1 MKRRLAIDML
11 MAACLSALP
20 LLAHGQL
27 LLKEDERVS
36 FDTANFV
43 AFQEV
48 TAGNRSHVKLYGS
61 RDGKP
66 FTWDLV
72 DPTNPSRP
80 VILSEI
86 LQIKY
91 ADKDRVWIVSG
102 HRAPCASLLDLGARK
117 VEKEFG
123 GYLGRLSLSPDLKH
137 VAYSSGIGEC
147 QVAVFV
153 DDVLVYPNIEAGLTG
168 DLHGLPAK
176 ADGTPVWRFIPED
189 PTRRL
194 VSPLQWKNDSTIE
207 FTTEEN
213 GLLAELTEGQYPS
226 QKVKYVISGLT
237 SPEGQITSGNVRLAR
252 SLLPDGKETTPT
264 VLTSYSWPTAPSLK
278 ALEAKMF
285 PDWFNTS
292 PLLKKA
298 DKISFDENN
307 VVTPEELADSEVR
320 LGILRDGSPS
330 QPVVFRIPSPW
341 NRISSQ
347 VAQIA
352 YSDKDK
358 VWIVFRQRGK
368 WGNAVKFD
376 LNTRAFAEDYSGLGF
391 SLSPDVQH
399 IAFAFP
405 SAPAHFACKV
415 GVFVDNNMI
424 YPAVQTRFK
433 MWYGIPESAD
443 GEYFDNFLRKLP
455 TSRLASSI
463 RWKDNSTVEFL
474 IGENWLAAELL
485 GDESRQQY
493 LLCTVSG
500 LLSPGGSA
508 MQLHKTP
515 LTKEAFLERT
525 KKP

>member
-1 MKRRLAIDML
+1 MKNLLASNLLAVAYLIF
-11 MAACLSALP
+11 SAL
-20 LLAHGQL
+20 LANAERVL
-27 LLKEDERVS
+27 NENERVS
-36 FDTANFV
+36 FDADNYV
-43 AFQEV
+43 AFQQI
-48 TAGNRSHVKLYGS
+48 TAGKMIHVRLYGA

-66 FTWDLV
+66 FSWDLV
-72 DPTNPSRP
+72 DPSDPNRNLVPIS
-80 VILSEI
+80 SYEI
-86 LQIKY
+86 EY
-91 ADKDRVWIVSG
+91 ADKDKIWIIC
-102 HRAPCASLLDLGARK
+102 RAHSDRAYLLSLAARK
-117 VEKEFG
+117 VERKFG
-123 GYLGRLSLSPDLKH
+123 GFGSAVTSAPDSKH
-137 VAYSSGIGEC
+137 VAYSISLSDT
-147 QVAVFV
+147 QDAVFV
-153 DDVLVYPNIEAGLTG
+153 DDVLVYPNLEGGFTA
-168 DLHGLPAK
+168 DLDEQPAK
-176 ADGTPVWRFIPED
+176 ADRTPVLRFIPND
-189 PTRRL
+189 PTRR
-194 VSPLQWKNDSTIE
+194 VTSLQWENDSTIE

-307 VVTPEELADSEVR
+307 VVTAEELADSEVR